1 MNADLLVAGPHIGL
15 GVTLRL
21 AAHPEYAFG
30 KWPSLVADT
39 GLLTFQIDLHPD
51 LTDDQAREVVHDL
64 AAAVA
69 EWEVAIGTRNGL
81 GTSS

>member
-1 MNADLLVAGPHIGL
+1 MRSTDLFVAGPHLGL

-21 AAHPEYAFG
+21 SAHHEYAVG
-30 KWPSLVADT
+30 RWPSLVADT

-51 LTDDQAREVVHDL
+51 LTDDQTRAVVHDL

-69 EWEVAIGTRNGL
+69 EWEAAVVVSR
-81 GTSS
+81 